1 MRYSTNPKN
10 GDRISQ
16 LGLGCMRLPR
26 IGRRIDQEKAD
37 EMVASAIELGI
48 NYFDTAYVYPG
59 SEEALGKALMSSG
72 KRDNVF
78 IATKLPHYMCK
89 KTEDFERV
97 FDAQLKRLRSE
108 WVDYYLMHMLSN
120 KESWERL
127 KSFGIEDWIEKKRK
141 EGRIRNIGFSF
152 HGGCE
157 SFITLLDEYSWDCCM
172 VQYNYYDENDQA
184 SAKGVRAA
192 YEKGVPLFVMEP
204 LRGGMLADKLP
215 DDAKRVF
222 RKVDENRSPAEWA
235 LRWVYD
241 QPEVTMALSGMSSV
255 QQIAENTQI
264 ADNSSPGMISGVERS
279 AYKDVIAAMKKSIK
293 VPCTTCG
300 YCIPCPQGVD
310 IPSCFS
316 CYNVSYSIG
325 LIAGISQY
333 VQVTGQMA
341 SKQSDASKCVACGKC
356 EKHCP
361 QKIQIS
367 NELLNVKRRMLTF
380 ILKPL
385 LGLTRKILHIS

>member
-1 MRYSTNPKN
+1 
-10 GDRISQ
+10 
-16 LGLGCMRLPR
+16 
-26 IGRRIDQEKAD
+26 
-37 EMVASAIELGI
+37 
-48 NYFDTAYVYPG
+48 
-59 SEEALGKALMSSG
+59 
-72 KRDNVF
+72 
-78 IATKLPHYMCK
+78 
-89 KTEDFERV
+89 
-97 FDAQLKRLRSE
+97 
-108 WVDYYLMHMLSN
+108 
-120 KESWERL
+120 
-127 KSFGIEDWIEKKRK
+127 
-141 EGRIRNIGFSF
+141 
-152 HGGCE
+152 
-157 SFITLLDEYSWDCCM
+157 
-172 VQYNYYDENDQA
+172 
-184 SAKGVRAA
+184 
-192 YEKGVPLFVMEP
+192 
-204 LRGGMLADKLP
+204 
-215 DDAKRVF
+215 
-222 RKVDENRSPAEWA
+222 
-235 LRWVYD
+235 
-241 QPEVTMALSGMSSV
+241 LSGMSSV